1 MQRACARIHTH
12 VRKRVDG
19 LFVSRELENAFQR
32 ISRDASVLETR
43 LFVEKRELLCY
54 GFYTL
59 SAPVSFEF
67 VSTELCTSFSLDVG
81 ILMTER
87 GLILF
92 SFCSTIRFVDYLE
105 INYKLNYYLEN
116 ARCIIGNIVLKKGY
130 IDTERRRINCS
141 LKIIILFNYLN
152 EQRKRIIFD
161 VLNKKISH
169 NPEKILFILHL
180 ILFLREIIIFFN
192 MNILF
197 IKKRFFYLKYLIS

>member
-1 MQRACARIHTH
+1 MVRDTMQVAQYSTGFSVRSFPTVATPIRFRPSCFSAQLSVQRACARIHTH

-43 LFVEKRELLCY
+43 LFVEKREFLCY

-116 ARCIIGNIVLKKGY
+116 ARCIIGNNISILKEGESIV
-130 IDTERRRINCS
+130 R
-141 LKIIILFNYLN
+141 
-152 EQRKRIIFD
+152 
-161 VLNKKISH
+161 
-169 NPEKILFILHL
+169 
-180 ILFLREIIIFFN
+180 
-192 MNILF
+192 
-197 IKKRFFYLKYLIS
+197 